1 MKEMSKIVRNVTN
14 LVYGFII
21 IFGFYIIVHGHLTP
35 GGGFQG
41 GAVVASAFALLLISY
56 GQLNTKKFLNINI
69 FPLLESC
76 GLTMFIVVAF
86 LGLGTTFFYNFL
98 ANSGSWFGNMVIPG
112 INPGDMNTAGVLPF
126 MNIAVGLEVFAGLG
140 IIVLLMADGAEYTKK
155 KENAENDR

>member
-14 LVYGFII
+14 LVYGFAI

-56 GQLNTKKFLNINI
+56 GRVNTKKYLNKNN
-69 FPLLESC
+69 FMLLEC
-76 GLTMFIVVAF
+76 FGLTMFIAVAF

-98 ANSGSWFGNMVIPG
+98 ANSGGLFGNTVIPG
-112 INPGDMNTAGVLPF
+112 INSGDMNTAGVLPL
-126 MNIAVGLEVFAGLG
+126 MNIAVGTEVLAGLG
-140 IIVLLMADGAEYTKK
+140 IILLYMADAAEDTKK
-155 KENAENDR
+155 KENAKDDR